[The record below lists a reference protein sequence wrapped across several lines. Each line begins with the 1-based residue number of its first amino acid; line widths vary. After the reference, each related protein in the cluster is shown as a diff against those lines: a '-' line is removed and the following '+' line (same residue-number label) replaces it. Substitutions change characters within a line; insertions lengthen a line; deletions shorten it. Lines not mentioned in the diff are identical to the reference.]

1 MLSESRMIIACT
13 IDSDSVLE
21 GISVSSNRSLA
32 ALFAPVLLLQTL
44 VAPAWCAPSA
54 KSVAHDKPSQKAAL
68 PIVYDF
74 SASYCVPCKV
84 IKPIFEEVAKEY
96 KGRVDMLEID
106 AEDEKNKDLVD
117 KYQATAFPLIVFV
130 DAHGKRT
137 GDFNRKITKKE
148 LVDRVEKL
156 LAK

>member
-1 MLSESRMIIACT
+1 MSANFLQ
-13 IDSDSVLE
+13 
-21 GISVSSNRSLA
+21 A
-32 ALFAPVLLLQTL
+32 ALIAPVFMFQTL
-44 VAPAWCAPSA
+44 VAPAWCAPVA
-54 KSVAHDKPSQKAAL
+54 KPTAPDKPAQKAAR

-84 IKPIFEEVAKEY
+84 IKPIFEEVQKEY
-96 KGRVDMLEID
+96 KGRVDMEEVD
-106 AEDEKNKDLVD
+106 AEDEKNKALVD

>member
-1 MLSESRMIIACT
+1 MSLNLSRA
-13 IDSDSVLE
+13 
-21 GISVSSNRSLA
+21 SL
-32 ALFAPVLLLQTL
+32 LAPVFIMQTL
-44 VAPAWCAPSA
+44 VTPAWCAPATKSNTPDKSTQKSA
-54 KSVAHDKPSQKAAL
+54 M

-84 IKPIFEEVAKEY
+84 IKPIFEEVAREY
-96 KGRVDMLEID
+96 KGKVDMQEID
-106 AEDEKNKDLVD
+106 AEDEKNKALVE

-130 DAHGKRT
+130 DSHGKRT

>member
-1 MLSESRMIIACT
+1 MSANFRR
-13 IDSDSVLE
+13 V
-21 GISVSSNRSLA
+21 
-32 ALFAPVLLLQTL
+32 ALVVPVLIIQTL
-44 VAPAWCAPSA
+44 LAPGCALAVKP
-54 KSVAHDKPSQKAAL
+54 VTPDKPTQKTAR

-84 IKPIFEEVAKEY
+84 IKPIFEEVQKEY
-96 KGRVDMLEID
+96 KGRVDMEEID
-106 AEDEKNKDLVD
+106 AEDEKNKALVD

>member
-1 MLSESRMIIACT
+1 MSTNFLRAVLIAQ
-13 IDSDSVLE
+13 V
-21 GISVSSNRSLA
+21 
-32 ALFAPVLLLQTL
+32 FAFQTL
-44 VAPAWCAPSA
+44 AAPAWCAPAA
-54 KSVAHDKPSQKAAL
+54 KPATPDKPTQKASR

-84 IKPIFEEVAKEY
+84 IKPIFEEVQKEY
-96 KGRVDMLEID
+96 KGRVDMEEID
-106 AEDEKNKDLVD
+106 AEDEKNKALVD

>member
-1 MLSESRMIIACT
+1 MSANFRQ
-13 IDSDSVLE
+13 
-21 GISVSSNRSLA
+21 A
-32 ALFAPVLLLQTL
+32 AL
-44 VAPAWCAPSA
+44 VAPVFIIQTLLAPGCALAA
-54 KSVAHDKPSQKAAL
+54 KPATPDKPTQKTAK

-84 IKPIFEEVAKEY
+84 IKPIFEEVQKEY
-96 KGRVDMLEID
+96 KGRVDMEEID
-106 AEDEKNKDLVD
+106 AEDKKNKALVD

>member
-1 MLSESRMIIACT
+1 MSAKFR
-13 IDSDSVLE
+13 
-21 GISVSSNRSLA
+21 RA
-32 ALFAPVLLLQTL
+32 ALVAPVLIIQTL
-44 VAPAWCAPSA
+44 LAPGCALAA
-54 KSVAHDKPSQKAAL
+54 KPTTPPKPTTPDKSTQKTAK

-84 IKPIFEEVAKEY
+84 IKPIFEEVQKEY
-96 KGRVDMLEID
+96 KGRVDMEEID
-106 AEDEKNKDLVD
+106 AEDEKNKALVD

>member
-1 MLSESRMIIACT
+1 MSANFRWT
-13 IDSDSVLE
+13 V
-21 GISVSSNRSLA
+21 
-32 ALFAPVLLLQTL
+32 L
-44 VAPAWCAPSA
+44 VAPLLMFQTLLAPECVLAA
-54 KSVAHDKPSQKAAL
+54 KPAAPDKSSQKAAR

-84 IKPIFEEVAKEY
+84 ITPIFEEVQKEY
-96 KGRVDMLEID
+96 KGRVDMEEID
-106 AEDEKNKDLVD
+106 AEDEKNKALVE

>member
-1 MLSESRMIIACT
+1 MLSESRKIIACT
-13 IDSDSVLE
+13 IGSDSVLE
-21 GISVSSNRSLA
+21 GISVSFNLSSARLLA
-32 ALFAPVLLLQTL
+32 PIFILHTL
-44 VAPAWCAPSA
+44 ITPAWSAPAA
-54 KSVAHDKPSQKAAL
+54 KSNAHDKSTQKTAM
-68 PIVYDF
+68 PVVYDF
-74 SASYCVPCKV
+74 STSYCVPCKV
-84 IKPIFEEVAKEY
+84 IKPIFEEVAREY
-96 KGRVDMLEID
+96 KGRVDMQEID
-106 AEDEKNKDLVD
+106 AEDEKNKALVD

>member
-1 MLSESRMIIACT
+1 
-13 IDSDSVLE
+13 
-21 GISVSSNRSLA
+21 VSSICSRA
-32 ALFAPVLLLQTL
+32 ALLAPIFILQTL
-44 VAPAWCAPSA
+44 AAPAWCAPQA
-54 KSVAHDKPSQKAAL
+54 KTDSHDKPAQKASL

-96 KGRVDMLEID
+96 KGRVDMQEID
-106 AEDEKNKDLVD
+106 AEAEKNKELVD